1 MVDGATEIRKA
12 GFGVEVNI
20 AAMRNIGKLRSLTNG
35 EIRTNSKNGAES
47 LSDYEPNARKRLAG
61 MAPFLADT
69 SYGATTPRVDLPRSF
84 SPEEQ
89 DGKLTHCFQN
99 DERLALQLT
108 RLVDEARKSAALA
121 ERSRIAH
128 DLHDTLAQCLTGI
141 YTQLEAASG
150 IRHRNPDVAEA
161 CIDKAKNLSQRG
173 LREVRRLVAALQPDA
188 VRYSDLVE
196 NLGELAHE
204 SSCDASTRV
213 LFDCRRPVR
222 LVPPDIGCQ
231 LLQIAR
237 EAVGNALRYAHAKTV
252 AMKMGFT
259 EIKVDLSIED
269 DGIGFRSDRLVVSKG
284 FGLSTMRQRAN
295 RIQARFS
302 LRTSPGAGTLI
313 QISAPCPAWSHS

>member
-12 GFGVEVNI
+12 GFGVEVYI

-35 EIRTNSKNGAES
+35 EIRTNSKTGAES
-47 LSDYEPNARKRLAG
+47 LSDYEPNAKKRLAG

-99 DERLALQLT
+99 DARLALQLT

-150 IRHRNPDVAEA
+150 IRHRN
-161 CIDKAKNLSQRG
+161 
-173 LREVRRLVAALQPDA
+173 
-188 VRYSDLVE
+188 
-196 NLGELAHE
+196 
-204 SSCDASTRV
+204 
-213 LFDCRRPVR
+213 
-222 LVPPDIGCQ
+222 
-231 LLQIAR
+231 
-237 EAVGNALRYAHAKTV
+237 
-252 AMKMGFT
+252 
-259 EIKVDLSIED
+259 
-269 DGIGFRSDRLVVSKG
+269 
-284 FGLSTMRQRAN
+284 
-295 RIQARFS
+295 
-302 LRTSPGAGTLI
+302 
-313 QISAPCPAWSHS
+313 

>member
-1 MVDGATEIRKA
+1 
-12 GFGVEVNI
+12 
-20 AAMRNIGKLRSLTNG
+20 MRNIGKLRSLTNG
-35 EIRTNSKNGAES
+35 EIRINSKNGAES
-47 LSDYEPNARKRLAG
+47 LSDYESNADQLLAG
-61 MAPFLADT
+61 MAPFLTDT
-69 SYGATTPRVDLPRSF
+69 SYCAMTPWVDLHRSF

-89 DGKLTHCFQN
+89 EEKLAHCFQN
-99 DERLALQLT
+99 DARLALQLT

-128 DLHDTLAQCLTGI
+128 DVHDTVAQCLTGI
-141 YTQLEAASG
+141 YTQLEAASA

-173 LREVRRLVAALQPDA
+173 LLEVRRLVAALQPDA
-188 VRYSDLVE
+188 VQYSDLVE
-196 NLGELAHE
+196 NLRELAHE

-213 LFDCRRPVR
+213 LFDCRRPIR

-237 EAVGNALRYAHAKTV
+237 EAVGNALRYAQAKTV
-252 AMKMGFT
+252 AMKVGFT

-269 DGIGFRSDRLVVSKG
+269 DGIGFRSDSPVAPKG

-295 RIQARFS
+295 RIEARFS